1 MKRAMGH
8 GLWALGRALLLPTVL
23 LGFGVSASAQT
34 ITGPPQKTD
43 GFQLFP
49 RYDFH
54 LTAEHLSHDDPRY
67 VWDMNYGG
75 DIDLF
80 GYRATR
86 LTFVANYQAI
96 LGDQMWEFDPNQGNY
111 IVAGSWTTTF
121 AGIEAGPTFYHQSRH
136 LSDRPKDYPVDWN
149 MLGGRVT
156 KHISEGA
163 GTVDLRVDLRR
174 TIVVTTVDYE
184 WELNAGG
191 QGQYRLHPHLA
202 LVGGGFYRRMTVD
215 GTRDRGTQNGGRVDG
230 GVRID
235 GTRGAV
241 EFFLAV
247 ERRIDPYP
255 TEFGTVRWTS
265 VGMRFLSR

>member
-1 MKRAMGH
+1 MGH

-215 GTRDRGTQNGGRVDG
+215 GTHDRGTQNGGRVDG

>member
-1 MKRAMGH
+1 
-8 GLWALGRALLLPTVL
+8 
-23 LGFGVSASAQT
+23 
-34 ITGPPQKTD
+34 
-43 GFQLFP
+43 
-49 RYDFH
+49 
-54 LTAEHLSHDDPRY
+54 
-67 VWDMNYGG
+67 MNYGG